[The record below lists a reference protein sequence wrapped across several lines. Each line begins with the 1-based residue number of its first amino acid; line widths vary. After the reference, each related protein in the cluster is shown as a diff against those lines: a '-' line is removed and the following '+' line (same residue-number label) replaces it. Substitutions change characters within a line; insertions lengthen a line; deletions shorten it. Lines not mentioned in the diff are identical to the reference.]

1 MKEWIFT
8 NYNTLQFIFIS
19 CLGIYIIIILLTKIF
34 GKRSFSKMSSFD
46 FACTIA
52 IGSIIASTLLSK
64 SVSLFEGVFGLTTIY
79 VLQGI
84 TAYLRRFQFFR
95 NIVDN
100 EPLFLMKNDQILWE
114 NLKKA
119 QVTEGDLRAKLR
131 EANVLKLSEV
141 KAVIFETTGDISVLH
156 SSEELS
162 LDDWLIKDVLNR

>member
-1 MKEWIFT
+1 MNKWILT

-19 CLGIYIIIILLTKIF
+19 CLGVYVSIIVLTKLF

-64 SVSLFEGVFGLTTIY
+64 SVSLFEGVFGLTTVY
-79 VLQGI
+79 VLQAI

-95 NIVDN
+95 KIVDN
-100 EPLFLMKNDQILWE
+100 EPLYLMKNSEILWD

-131 EANVLKLSEV
+131 EANVLQLSQV
-141 KAVIFETTGDISVLH
+141 KAVVFETTGDISVLH
-156 SSEELS
+156 SSEKLS
-162 LDDWLIKDVLNR
+162 VDDWLVKDVLD

>member
-1 MKEWIFT
+1 MNKWILT

-19 CLGIYIIIILLTKIF
+19 CLGVYVSIIVLTKLF

-64 SVSLFEGVFGLTTIY
+64 SVSLFEGVFGLTTVY
-79 VLQGI
+79 VLQAI

-95 NIVDN
+95 KIVDN
-100 EPLFLMKNDQILWE
+100 EPLYLMKNSEILWD

-131 EANVLKLSEV
+131 EANVLQLSQV
-141 KAVIFETTGDISVLH
+141 KAVVFETTGDISVLH
-156 SSEELS
+156 SSEKLS
-162 LDDWLIKDVLNR
+162 VDDWLVKDVLY

>member
-1 MKEWIFT
+1 MNKWILT

-19 CLGIYIIIILLTKIF
+19 CLGVYVSIIVLTKLF

-64 SVSLFEGVFGLTTIY
+64 SVSLFEGVFGLITVY
-79 VLQGI
+79 VLQAI

-95 NIVDN
+95 KIVDN
-100 EPLFLMKNDQILWE
+100 EPLYLMKNSEILWD

-131 EANVLKLSEV
+131 EANVLQLSQV
-141 KAVIFETTGDISVLH
+141 KAVVFETTGDISVLH
-156 SSEELS
+156 SSEKLS
-162 LDDWLIKDVLNR
+162 VDDWLVKDVLD

>member
-1 MKEWIFT
+1 MNEWIFT
-8 NYNTLQFIFIS
+8 NSKTLQFIFIS
-19 CLGIYIIIILLTKIF
+19 CLGVYVIIILLTKIF

-64 SVSLFEGVFGLTTIY
+64 SVSLIEGVFGLTIVY
-79 VLQGI
+79 LLQGI

-100 EPLFLMKNDQILWE
+100 DPLFLMKNEEILWK
-114 NLKKA
+114 NLEKA
-119 QVTEGDLRAKLR
+119 KVTEGDLRSKLR
-131 EANVLKLSEV
+131 EANVIKLSEV

-156 SSEELS
+156 ASEEEKM
-162 LDDWLIKDVLNR
+162 DDWLVKDVLDR

>member
-8 NYNTLQFIFIS
+8 NANTLQFILIS
-19 CLGIYIIIILLTKIF
+19 TLGVYLFVVLLTRFF

-64 SVSLFEGVFGLTTIY
+64 SVSLIEGVFGLTIIFL
-79 VLQGI
+79 LQGV
-84 TAYLRRFQFFR
+84 TAYLRRFSFFSD
-95 NIVDN
+95 IVDN
-100 EPLFLMKNDQILWE
+100 KPLFLMKGKEILWD

-131 EANVLKLSEV
+131 EANVIELSEV
-141 KAVIFETTGDISVLH
+141 KAVVFEATGDISVLH
-156 SSEELS
+156 ASKEEQ
-162 LDDWLIKDVLNR
+162 LDNWLVKDVLER